1 MKRLLK
7 FLRCALLSFVGAAL
21 MLLVPATGATEVDA
35 GSALPSYEE
44 LPAQAP
50 DKALL
55 KPLAAKSLK
64 GRFEERRTLPG
75 FPKPMVT
82 TGVFELTGKTL
93 RWEAEKPFPS
103 IMIAGPDGVLMEAAG
118 ERQVLSAA
126 DIPAVGR
133 ASELLSGVFSGNFA
147 ALKEAFDL
155 RAEKLADGSVRIAA
169 RPKSPELAKVL
180 GEVRAKG
187 RSFVERIE
195 VVSAQGRAEILFSD
209 VRVGND

>member
-1 MKRLLK
+1 MKRLLN
-7 FLRCALLSFVGAAL
+7 FLRCALLSFAGAAL
-21 MLLVPATGATEVDA
+21 MLLVPAAGAAEIDA
-35 GSALPSYEE
+35 GSGLPSYEE

-50 DKALL
+50 DEALL

-64 GRFEERRTLPG
+64 GRFEERRSL
-75 FPKPMVT
+75 PKPMVT
-82 TGVFELTGKTL
+82 TGVFELTGKIF

-103 IMIAGPDGVLMEAAG
+103 VMTAGPDGVVMEAAG

-133 ASELLSGVFSGNFA
+133 VSELLSGVFSGNFA

-195 VVSAQGRAEILFSD
+195 VVSAQGRTGILFSD
-209 VRVGND
+209 VSGER

>member
-21 MLLVPATGATEVDA
+21 MLLVPATGAAEVDA

-50 DKALL
+50 DEALL

-93 RWEAEKPFPS
+93 RWEAEKPFPA
-103 IMIAGPDGVLMEAAG
+103 IMIAGPDGVVMEAAG

-133 ASELLSGVFSGNFA
+133 CRSSFPGFSPGISQRSRKRSISELKSLRMEVFESPRARSPLSL
-147 ALKEAFDL
+147 LK
-155 RAEKLADGSVRIAA
+155 SW
-169 RPKSPELAKVL
+169 
-180 GEVRAKG
+180 
-187 RSFVERIE
+187 ER
-195 VVSAQGRAEILFSD
+195 
-209 VRVGND
+209 